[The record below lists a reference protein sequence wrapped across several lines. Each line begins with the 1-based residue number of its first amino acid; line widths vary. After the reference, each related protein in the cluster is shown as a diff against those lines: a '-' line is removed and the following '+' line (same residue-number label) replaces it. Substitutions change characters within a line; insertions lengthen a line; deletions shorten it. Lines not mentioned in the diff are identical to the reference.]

1 MAIVSIG
8 DIVVCTQLAYRLY
21 ICLTNG
27 REKAPRDMKELEEVL
42 FGLYSALRYL
52 EREFE
57 NILSQSSDQ
66 AQRDV
71 EEKKEQ
77 LGRMI
82 NSCLRVLTELD
93 EATATYRP
101 GADDSTHTAI
111 GPYYRV
117 LGVGYSQQL
126 KTQAK
131 MQWRRV
137 LWYLRSDS
145 FAKYRLELQ
154 SHTSA
159 INLFVNIMILS
170 ALHGFPFQQRLTW
183 AYQTDLGPT
192 LLACTTLED
201 TMHRCWKRL
210 NRGLPS

>member
-1 MAIVSIG
+1 
-8 DIVVCTQLAYRLY
+8 
-21 ICLTNG
+21 
-27 REKAPRDMKELEEVL
+27 MKELEEVL
-42 FGLYSALRYL
+42 FGLYSALKYL

-57 NILSQSSDQ
+57 NILSQSSDE
-66 AQRDV
+66 AQRDI

-93 EATATYRP
+93 ETTASYRRA
-101 GADDSTHTAI
+101 ADDSTHTVI
-111 GPYYRV
+111 ELYYKV

-126 KTQAK
+126 KTHAK

-154 SHTSA
+154 
-159 INLFVNIMILS
+159 
-170 ALHGFPFQQRLTW
+170 
-183 AYQTDLGPT
+183 
-192 LLACTTLED
+192 
-201 TMHRCWKRL
+201 
-210 NRGLPS
+210 